1 MQAGVKTNNKKFIT
15 SSFPSHVRGFPW
27 AKKQKFQTK
36 WECGTRWLFTS
47 MIDDLNSGWSTF
59 HLTSTQHFR
68 SGCTQNSITNRRER
82 IAHEISNTSGDIPD
96 SRRDTVTNAVSV
108 ASSETPP

>member
-1 MQAGVKTNNKKFIT
+1 MGKEIKISYLK
-15 SSFPSHVRGFPW
+15 
-27 AKKQKFQTK
+27 K
-36 WECGTRWLFTS
+36 WECGTRVACY
-47 MIDDLNSGWSTF
+47 NRWSSF

-68 SGCTQNSITNRRER
+68 SGCTQNSTANWRER

-108 ASSETPP
+108 APSETPP

>member
-1 MQAGVKTNNKKFIT
+1 MDKETKISNKMGLWNT
-15 SSFPSHVRGFPW
+15 SAVC
-27 AKKQKFQTK
+27 T
-36 WECGTRWLFTS
+36 
-47 MIDDLNSGWSTF
+47 IDDLNSGWSTF

>member
-1 MQAGVKTNNKKFIT
+1 MVLYL
-15 SSFPSHVRGFPW
+15 RGFPW
-27 AKKQKFQTK
+27 VKKYKFHIKQNGSVEHELAVYNK
-36 WECGTRWLFTS
+36 WS
-47 MIDDLNSGWSTF
+47 SF

-68 SGCTQNSITNRRER
+68 SGCTQNSTANWRER
-82 IAHEISNTSGDIPD
+82 IAHVISNTSGDIPD